1 VLKRERCTPFGSE
14 DELPTDPFPPHLSVF
29 TLFPADTDAYKL
41 SMQAAIQ
48 QLYPDATVK

>member
-1 VLKRERCTPFGSE
+1 MNHFLTPVS
-14 DELPTDPFPPHLSVF
+14 LPCSSDL
-29 TLFPADTDAYKL
+29 ADTDAYKL